1 MILVQKQRRLEYDI
15 NSLSGTVP
23 PSLFNMSSLKYLGM
37 ANNSLIGKLPSD
49 IGYTLPNIQ
58 DLILPGNKF
67 EGSFPASLLH
77 AYNLR
82 WLDIANNSLIGFI
95 PFFGSLPNLEKLDM
109 SYNMLEADD
118 WGFRSSL
125 SNCSRLT
132 ALLLEGMNHHGNLPR
147 SIEKLLI
154 SMEELWLKNNKI
166 SGPIPPE
173 IGNLKNLDTVF
184 MDYNLF
190 TGNIPPAI
198 ANLHSSVYLALA
210 QTI

>member
-1 MILVQKQRRLEYDI
+1 VNLNI
-15 NSLSGTVP
+15 NSLSATVP

-37 ANNSLIGKLPSD
+37 GNNSLIGKLPSH
-49 IGYTLPNIQ
+49 IGYRLPNIQ

-67 EGSFPASLLH
+67 EGPFPTYLLH
-77 AYNLR
+77 AYNLQR
-82 WLDIANNSLIGFI
+82 LYLVNNSLTGFI

-154 SMEELWLKNNKI
+154 SMEELAKKTTRYL
-166 SGPIPPE
+166 G
-173 IGNLKNLDTVF
+173 LYHQRL
-184 MDYNLF
+184 
-190 TGNIPPAI
+190 AI
-198 ANLHSSVYLALA
+198 
-210 QTI
+210 